1 MNIQEKVISI
11 ISDELSVKIE
21 DVKLDSELI
30 QDLEIDELDNIELCM
45 ALEEE
50 FGIEIPDEDIEEF
63 KTVKDIVEYVKEKK
77 GGGK

>member
-30 QDLEIDELDNIELCM
+30 QDLEIDELDSIELCM

-63 KTVKDIVEYVKEKK
+63 KTVKDIVEYVKGHQPNE
-77 GGGK
+77 

>member
-1 MNIQEKVISI
+1 MDIQEKVISI

-77 GGGK
+77 GGG

>member
-1 MNIQEKVISI
+1 MDIQEKVISI

-63 KTVKDIVEYVKEKK
+63 KTVKDIVEYVKGHQPNE
-77 GGGK
+77 

>member
-1 MNIQEKVISI
+1 MDTQEKVISI

-30 QDLEIDELDNIELCM
+30 QDLEIDELDSIELGM

-77 GGGK
+77 K

>member
-1 MNIQEKVISI
+1 MDIQEKVISI

-30 QDLEIDELDNIELCM
+30 QDLEIDELDSIELCM

-77 GGGK
+77 K

>member
-1 MNIQEKVISI
+1 MDIQEKVISI

-77 GGGK
+77 K